1 MTATTATTQP
11 YAVTVIGQVAVASAD
26 PGQRPLSAAK
36 RQLLAL
42 LVAAGPDGVDGDD
55 LVTELSANRKPIS
68 QAALRMAVA
77 RLRDHLSPDVLPE
90 SDHGVYRLRL
100 DSSQV
105 DAWHLDGLA
114 GRGAAL
120 GTVTDAQLHH
130 LLRPADPFARTDPSL
145 VIEEAAA
152 RLRRQQRELVMDLVE
167 RHPDRVVG
175 DLLDVM
181 RRHRDEDPFNERLLY
196 LTVLRLARDGDRR
209 AAINLI
215 GDAQRAFRE
224 VGLNV
229 NGQLLAVEQQLL
241 DGTFAL
247 PVSAVQGTETRR
259 SRLDDGPVDGALDS
273 GRDAVDPQRPL
284 PARLRD
290 QLELGYVGDRRTI
303 DELAGVLGA
312 WPTPRHAL
320 VEGVSGSGKT
330 RLLAELAHH
339 ALGREWAV
347 VYVAGTDGGVEGAFG
362 PFLAAL
368 PDLRERAGNLLDD
381 GVDPAT
387 RRAAIWLAAREA
399 ITSGTGTARTLLLV
413 DDVQWL
419 DSQSLGLVGH
429 LLGSNDDQ
437 LAIVVA
443 GRSDAAS
450 RSAWGALR
458 DTAVRSVSTHVETV
472 PLTVEEL
479 RDIVRSRR
487 PRMSAST
494 LWALA
499 DELHR
504 ASGGRPGVAIVM
516 LASIGG
522 GSALPDRRA
531 LDVPSDLADPAQR
544 GLSAAALHA
553 GLGAAVLGEEFDVST
568 LVAVTGLSGDEA
580 LDAVDELVRHDLLT
594 ERTLTT
600 FATAHALVDAA
611 FVQQAARSDVVR
623 THQCAAELFADD
635 VHRRARHLREAV
647 AVVDRRVVAEAL
659 LESARLHVDEHLYL
673 EASRAYGAAVELL
686 AGDLATDD
694 AIRYSRALDLAGLH
708 DDAEQVRST
717 GFDAALVADDHRTAL
732 RFATSGLPEAEPVDG
747 APVLVTR
754 LRSLAVDR
762 LDPDDAWARARH
774 LARHLAIVGDLAGA
788 SAAAADAAACAN
800 RREQHLASALVRRFA
815 ISATSDPAERLA
827 LLDEL
832 EPLAT
837 PASPDVAGEFLVV
850 RAIDHYEAGD
860 RERALDAIARLER
873 IDRLPV
879 VRRWHAQMLRAM
891 VTADDGDAEAAAAM
905 RLQAFETASRAGL
918 REAEHAFLIGGFT
931 DLFLGGA
938 AGVLVESV
946 HDGRLDPDVNTVM
959 RAGVC
964 AVLAAAGEREA
975 ALPHAEQV
983 AAAVVASPVSQGIAA
998 LAYVADALGDS
1009 TDAVLCAQAREMLR
1023 SRGESLLVVAAGAA
1037 CIGPIDRYVAML
1049 TDDPDERRRRLDA
1062 AACLAAR
1069 TGQQR
1074 WVDLVAESVGSGG

>member
-11 YAVTVIGQVAVASAD
+11 YTVTVIGHVSVASDD

-42 LVAAGPDGVDGDD
+42 LVAAGPDGADGDD
-55 LVTELSANRKPIS
+55 LVAELSANRKPIS

-77 RLRDHLSPDVLPE
+77 RLRDHLSPEALPE
-90 SDHGVYRLRL
+90 SDHGLYRLRL
-100 DSSQV
+100 DAAEV
-105 DAWHLDGLA
+105 DAWHLDELA
-114 GRGAAL
+114 GRSAAL

-130 LLRPADPFARTDPSL
+130 LLRLTEPFARTDPSL
-145 VIEEAAA
+145 VIEEAAT
-152 RLRRQQRELVMDLVE
+152 RLRRQQRELLMDLVE
-167 RHPDRVVG
+167 HHPHRVVG

-181 RRHRDEDPFNERLLY
+181 RRHRDDDPFNERLLY
-196 LTVLRLARDGDRR
+196 LTVMRLARDGDRR

-224 VGLNV
+224 VGLTV
-229 NGQLLAVEQQLL
+229 SGQLLAVEQQLL
-241 DGTFAL
+241 DGTFVL
-247 PVSAVQGTETRR
+247 PVGTPDDGETRR
-259 SRLDDGPVDGALDS
+259 SRGGPDGAVDGA
-273 GRDAVDPQRPL
+273 VDGVAAQRPL

-290 QLELGYVGDRRTI
+290 QLELGYVGDRSTI
-303 DELAGVLGA
+303 DQLAGVLGA
-312 WPTPRHAL
+312 WPSPRHAL

-339 ALGREWAV
+339 ALGRGWAV

-368 PDLRERAGNLLDD
+368 PELRASAGALLDH

-387 RRAAIWLAAREA
+387 RRAAMWLAARDA
-399 ITSGTGTARTLLLV
+399 ITTGAGAARTLLLV
-413 DDVQWL
+413 DDAQWI
-419 DSQSLGLVGH
+419 DSQSLELVGH
-429 LLGSNDDQ
+429 LIGSNDDQ
-437 LAIVVA
+437 LAIVLA

-458 DTAVRSVSTHVETV
+458 DTALRSAATHVETR

-479 RDIVRSRR
+479 RDIIRSRR
-487 PRMSAST
+487 PQMPAST

-499 DELHR
+499 DDLHR

-516 LASIGG
+516 LASVAG
-522 GSALPDRRA
+522 GSVLPDRRA
-531 LDVPSDLADPAQR
+531 LDVPSDLADPARR
-544 GLSAAALHA
+544 GLSAAALRA
-553 GLGAAVLGEEFDVST
+553 GLGAAVLGEEFDIST

-580 LDAVDELVRHDLLT
+580 LDAVDELVRDDLLT

-611 FVQQAARSDVVR
+611 FVQRAARSDLVR
-623 THQCAAELFADD
+623 THQRAAELFADD

-647 AVVDRRVVAEAL
+647 TVVDRGAVTEAL

-673 EASRAYGAAVELL
+673 EASRTYGAAVALL
-686 AGDLATDD
+686 ADGLAAED
-694 AIRYSRALDLAGLH
+694 AILYSRALDLAGLH
-708 DDAEQVRST
+708 DDAEQVRSA
-717 GFDAALVADDHRTAL
+717 GFSAAVGAGDHRAAL

-747 APVLVTR
+747 APTLVAR
-754 LRSLAVDR
+754 LRSIAVDR
-762 LDPDDAWARARH
+762 LDPHQAWERARH
-774 LARHLAIVGDLAGA
+774 LARHLAIVGDVDGA
-788 SAAAADAAACAN
+788 RAAADDAAARAN
-800 RREQHLASALVRRFA
+800 DREQHLASALVRRFA

-827 LLDEL
+827 LLDDL
-832 EPLAT
+832 DPLDPAT
-837 PASPDVAGEFLVV
+837 RPAVAGEFLVV

-860 RERALDAIARLER
+860 RERALETIARLER

-998 LAYVADALGDS
+998 LAYVADALSDS
-1009 TDAVLCAQAREMLR
+1009 TDAVLRAQAREMLR

-1062 AACLAAR
+1062 AARVAAR